1 MITFPGEGKRVIMI
15 QSHIWPSGGK
25 MKKLSCVPAILKAL
39 GQPFS
44 PRGGALGN
52 VSQDLLDLASDCV

>member
-1 MITFPGEGKRVIMI
+1 
-15 QSHIWPSGGK
+15 

-52 VSQDLLDLASDCV
+52 VSRDLLDLASDCV